1 MCYQQVNKTKSNGV
15 NPDLMAITRSPDVP
29 SRTPDVQKSPE
40 ATRVTQLE
48 QNIKFLQEQHQHM
61 LSDLHKEI
69 DVLRHKN
76 RGTQ

>member
-1 MCYQQVNKTKSNGV
+1 
-15 NPDLMAITRSPDVP
+15 MAISRSPDAP
-29 SRTPDVQKSPE
+29 SRAHEAQKSPE

-69 DVLRHKN
+69 DILRHKN
-76 RGTQ
+76 RGVQ